1 MAARHACGAR
11 LDAHAAASI
20 RHSKPSSV
28 PLCRCTLTD
37 NCSPSLLVGR
47 SRLASAH
54 NAAVA
59 GCQAAACSPAAAPA
73 AAALLQPGGGIST
86 TAAAGCPLGGW
97 DLQLPARLPH
107 PASTHRHRHRRAAAP
122 AAPASLRARFPLAF
136 APYQYLARMLRR
148 CAALRLTA
156 RLECPRSCIQP
167 IFPNPVQTLNF
178 PVRIVLAGGRQEH
191 ASTLGVLCPL
201 AAHAIAA
208 VCSSCQQRAA
218 DT

>member
-1 MAARHACGAR
+1 MPMQPHRFVIPSRHLFLCA
-11 LDAHAAASI
+11 DAHSQTI
-20 RHSKPSSV
+20 
-28 PLCRCTLTD
+28 
-37 NCSPSLLVGR
+37 
-47 SRLASAH
+47 
-54 NAAVA
+54 
-59 GCQAAACSPAAAPA
+59 
-73 AAALLQPGGGIST
+73 AALLYWW
-86 TAAAGCPLGGW
+86 AVVGW
-97 DLQLPARLPH
+97 LVPTMLLLPAARLP
-107 PASTHRHRHRRAAAP
+107 PARPRLHRRRQPCCSLGAASAQLRQL
-122 AAPASLRARFPLAF
+122 AARLEAGICSFLHGCRTLHPHICTDTGGRQPPPASLRARFPLAF

-167 IFPNPVQTLNF
+167 IFPYPVQTLNF
-178 PVRIVLAGGRQEH
+178 PVRFVLAGGRQEH